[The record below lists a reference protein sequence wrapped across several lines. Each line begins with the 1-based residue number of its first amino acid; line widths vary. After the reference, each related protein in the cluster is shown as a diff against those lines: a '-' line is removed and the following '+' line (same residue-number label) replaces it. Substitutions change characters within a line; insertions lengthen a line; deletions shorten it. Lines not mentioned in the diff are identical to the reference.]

1 MRSLEHKD
9 SATRRQV
16 LAAGAGLATVLLV
29 QPTRA
34 ELPEM
39 QAAIREFVGESAVRP
54 GKVHFE
60 VPPLVE
66 NGNLVPIAVT
76 VDSPMTATDFVKRI
90 AIFNEKNPQPN
101 VAVFHLGPRCG
112 RAQVATRIRLATT
125 QKLTAIA
132 ELNDGTFWSD
142 SAEVVVTL
150 AACTEES

>member
-1 MRSLEHKD
+1 MRSLQHRD
-9 SATRRQV
+9 RATRRQV

-29 QPTRA
+29 RPARA
-34 ELPEM
+34 DPPEM
-39 QAAIREFVGESAVRP
+39 EAAIRAFVGESAVRP

-66 NGNLVPIAVT
+66 NGNLVSISVAV
-76 VDSPMTATDFVKRI
+76 DNPMTATDFVKRI

-132 ELNDGTFWSD
+132 ELNDGSFWSD
-142 SAEVVVTL
+142 TAEVVVTL
-150 AACTEES
+150 AACTEDL